1 MMAAAGAV
9 AACEAWSR
17 ALVARDVAAL
27 DGLLGDCLRYIHSTG
42 AVHDR
47 AGYLGFVGNG
57 PYFLEV
63 ELREL
68 MSHVCHDVVVLSGRL
83 HLLLQRAGETATTQ
97 LTPIAV
103 QVWRR
108 SGERWRL
115 EFARTV
121 RAAD

>member
-1 MMAAAGAV
+1 MAATGAI
-9 AACEAWSR
+9 AAHEAWSR

-27 DGLLGDCLRYIHSTG
+27 EELMGDCLRYIHSTG

-47 AGYLGFVGNG
+47 AGYLGFVASG
-57 PYFLEV
+57 PRFLEV
-63 ELREL
+63 ELREM

-83 HLLLQRAGETATTQ
+83 HLLLQRAGETATNR
-97 LTPIAV
+97 LTPVAV

-108 SGERWRL
+108 SGEHWRL